1 MSALQGIADGLAE
14 AEHVAVVPR
23 MDIDAPDA
31 PAICE
36 AIRLMPR
43 GSSALSTEATPQI
56 WPIRFTAQ
64 QELCDN
70 VEA

>member
-1 MSALQGIADGLAE
+1 MTARRAEVAD
-14 AEHVAVVPR
+14 VPR
-23 MDIDAPDA
+23 TDIDAPDA

-64 QELCDN
+64 QELSDN
-70 VEA
+70 VEAS

>member
-1 MSALQGIADGLAE
+1 
-14 AEHVAVVPR
+14 
-23 MDIDAPDA
+23 
-31 PAICE
+31 
-36 AIRLMPR
+36 MPR
-43 GSSALSTEATPQI
+43 GSSTLSTEATPQI